1 MKKLFFILFFSSF
14 LFADCLPDDQKCN
27 KDLALKLKWQ
37 PDTEEK
43 AAEIF
48 LDLSLKGDVD
58 ATRELG
64 LLYIYGKKIPQDCQK
79 GVYILLNAVKGGSGK
94 QSVIAYN
101 DIANLFRDGI
111 CLKKDE
117 KKEKKYRDLYMTK
130 VKEKLKDK
138 K

>member
-27 KDLALKLKWQ
+27 KDLALKLKWA

-64 LLYIYGKKIPQDCQK
+64 LLYIYGKKIPRDCQK
-79 GVYILLNAVKGGSGK
+79 GVYILLNSVKGGSGK

-111 CLKKDE
+111 CLEKNA
-117 KKEKKYRDLYMTK
+117 KKEKKYRDLYMSK
-130 VKEKLKDK
+130 VKEKMKEQK
-138 K
+138 